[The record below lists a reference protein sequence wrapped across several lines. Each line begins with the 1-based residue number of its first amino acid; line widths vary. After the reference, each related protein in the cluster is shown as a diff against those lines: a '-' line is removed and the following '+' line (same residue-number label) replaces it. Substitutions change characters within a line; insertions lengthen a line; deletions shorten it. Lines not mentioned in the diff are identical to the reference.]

1 MKRLT
6 VVLML
11 VALLFSA
18 VACSGDAAPDGMFD
32 AALSTADFHLYVP
45 EGWQAMENVSGA
57 RVTPDEHGANVTVL
71 EYKLTKEYT
80 LATYWEEE
88 CFPSYKSAF
97 DEFAV
102 ETEGEERTLGGKDAL
117 CYVYTYK
124 LGDDTFR
131 VMQVFALRSLDMYV
145 LTYTALVDDYDD
157 YTDNVESIISEFKF
171 K

>member
-11 VALLFSA
+11 VVLLFSA
-18 VACSGDAAPDGMFD
+18 VACSGDAVPEGMFD
-32 AALSTADFHLYVP
+32 AALETADFHLYVP

-57 RVTPDEHGANVTVL
+57 RVAPDEHSANVTVL

-80 LATYWEEE
+80 IESYWEEE

-97 DEFAV
+97 AELAV
-102 ETEGEERTLGGKDAL
+102 ETEGEELTLGGKDAL
-117 CYVYTYK
+117 GYVYTYK

-131 VMQVFALRSLDMYV
+131 VKQVFAQKGLDMYV
-145 LTYTALVDDYDD
+145 LTYTARADEYDGYTEKVD
-157 YTDNVESIISEFKF
+157 SIISEFKF

>member
-32 AALSTADFHLYVP
+32 AALGTADFHLYVP

-57 RVTPDEHGANVTVL
+57 RVAPDEHSANVTVL

-80 LATYWEEE
+80 IESYWEEE

-97 DEFAV
+97 DEFAI
-102 ETEGEERTLGGKDAL
+102 ETEGEELTLGGKDAL
-117 CYVYTYK
+117 AYVYTYK
-124 LGDDTFR
+124 LGDDAFR
-131 VMQVFALRSLDMYV
+131 VKQVLALQGLDMYV
-145 LTYTALVDDYDD
+145 LTYTALADDYDGYAD
-157 YTDNVESIISEFKF
+157 KVEDVISEFKF